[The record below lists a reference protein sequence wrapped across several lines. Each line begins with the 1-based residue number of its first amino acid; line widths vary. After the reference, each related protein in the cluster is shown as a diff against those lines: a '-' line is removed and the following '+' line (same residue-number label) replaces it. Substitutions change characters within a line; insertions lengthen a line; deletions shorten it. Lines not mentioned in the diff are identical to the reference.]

1 MRKYTHQK
9 QNSALLF
16 PLVALGIGPR
26 GYALGLLEKAAEG
39 INRFKSQGLGNFAHA
54 VFRGAQHI
62 AGCLCQQLIF
72 HFHRGL
78 AHFCLEKPPQ
88 LGLAQIADFRQM
100 RDGDFLPVMAADIG
114 YRRLDFLP
122 GRIGRRLYL
131 ALEDALKRQHIINMN
146 ACIAYTK
153 DEDSHLTHGSVKF
166 HERMGY
172 SIVGHFSECGY
183 KFGKWY
189 DIVWMEK
196 HLGPHPQTPQ
206 PVIPFAMLMD
216 K

>member
-1 MRKYTHQK
+1 MAEHDILIRVACEDDAE
-9 QNSALLF
+9 ALLEIYAPYVRDTAVTF
-16 PLVALGIGPR
+16 EYDAPSAAEFRDRIRNTLKKYPYLAAEKSGKII
-26 GYALGLLEKAAEG
+26 GYAYAGGFHARAAYDWAVETSIYIDRNYHG
-39 INRFKSQGLGNFAHA
+39 QGL
-54 VFRGAQHI
+54 
-62 AGCLCQQLIF
+62 
-72 HFHRGL
+72 
-78 AHFCLEKPPQ
+78 
-88 LGLAQIADFRQM
+88 
-100 RDGDFLPVMAADIG
+100 
-114 YRRLDFLP
+114 
-122 GRIGRRLYL
+122 GRRLYL

>member
-1 MRKYTHQK
+1 MAEHDILIRVACEDDAE
-9 QNSALLF
+9 ALLEIYATYVRDTAVTF
-16 PLVALGIGPR
+16 EYDAPSAAEFRDRIRNTLKKYPYLAAEKSGKII
-26 GYALGLLEKAAEG
+26 GYAYAGGFHARAAYDWAVETSIYIDRNYHG
-39 INRFKSQGLGNFAHA
+39 QGL
-54 VFRGAQHI
+54 
-62 AGCLCQQLIF
+62 
-72 HFHRGL
+72 
-78 AHFCLEKPPQ
+78 
-88 LGLAQIADFRQM
+88 
-100 RDGDFLPVMAADIG
+100 
-114 YRRLDFLP
+114 
-122 GRIGRRLYL
+122 GRRLYL

-172 SIVGHFSECGY
+172 SIVGHFSECDY

-189 DIVWMEK
+189 DIVCMEK

>member
-1 MRKYTHQK
+1 MAEHDILIRVACEDDAE
-9 QNSALLF
+9 ALLEIYAPYVRDTAVTF
-16 PLVALGIGPR
+16 EYDAPSAAEFRDRIRNTLKKYPYLAAEKSGKII
-26 GYALGLLEKAAEG
+26 GYAYAGGFHARAAYDWAVETSIYIDRNYHG
-39 INRFKSQGLGNFAHA
+39 QGL
-54 VFRGAQHI
+54 
-62 AGCLCQQLIF
+62 
-72 HFHRGL
+72 
-78 AHFCLEKPPQ
+78 
-88 LGLAQIADFRQM
+88 
-100 RDGDFLPVMAADIG
+100 
-114 YRRLDFLP
+114 
-122 GRIGRRLYL
+122 GRRLYL

-196 HLGPHPQTPQ
+196 HLGPHPHTPQ